1 MPSTSNFRF
10 SAKNIFLTF
19 AQCFLPKEYIL
30 NFLKSKPSSFD
41 IFFICV
47 CFETHQNGD
56 PHIHA
61 MVQMRRRLD
70 TTNPRFFDI
79 KDELHDNRIFHPPF
93 EPLRSPAASY
103 RYIRKDNDFIEEGDF
118 STSRRPPSRDLQT
131 IWRDILQISTDEDT
145 FYRMVKEH
153 RPMDYVLRWPAIQ
166 SFARDHFQRRFV
178 PYTPQ
183 FIDFPNLPHHVRAW
197 ANRNIL
203 CVSTEFTCWARSMGL
218 HNYSTGSLKFH
229 NYNDFALYNVIDD
242 ISYSKITTEI
252 MKSLLGCQKDFTV
265 NIKYKPD
272 RTINGG
278 IPTIVLCNPDMDW
291 RDMMSPD
298 IRLWWETNVD
308 EYTLSPE
315 EKWFD

>member
-203 CVSTEFTCWARSMGL
+203 CVSTEFVRINLCFDCRAHLLTESEIPIRSM
-218 HNYSTGSLKFH
+218 HYYYCDACRSPTQSPTGPSPSSSVDLLARERLAGPDLWD
-229 NYNDFALYNVIDD
+229 Y
-242 ISYSKITTEI
+242 ITTP
-252 MKSLLGCQKDFTV
+252 
-265 NIKYKPD
+265 PD
-272 RTINGG
+272 R
-278 IPTIVLCNPDMDW
+278 
-291 RDMMSPD
+291 
-298 IRLWWETNVD
+298 
-308 EYTLSPE
+308 
-315 EKWFD
+315 